1 MIFTEDR
8 GSFDII
14 KRTEVTSTQYVA
26 KEELLARKTQLPFVV
41 VADHQTDGRG
51 RYDRVW
57 QNGEG
62 NLYCTFVL
70 PLSTLPLKKTSLIP
84 LYFAI
89 VLQGAFEAVDA
100 TAVIKWPNDILL
112 NHKKISG
119 MLLEIISVEDTEFIL
134 AGIGVNIDNFPL
146 EVTYDATSLRHEGIM
161 LDASTFLTK
170 IIENLTQKLS
180 YSMGDEQLVR
190 LWKKNAMGM
199 GKEITVN
206 LSDKTL
212 KGQFTDIDLNGN
224 LVLRTEDGVEIISAG
239 DVFFGNE

>member
-14 KRTEVTSTQYVA
+14 KRTEVTSTQDFA
-26 KEELLARKTQLPFVV
+26 KEELLAKNSNLPFVV

-70 PLSTLPLKKTSLIP
+70 PLSNFPFEKTSLIP
-84 LYFAI
+84 LFFGI
-89 VLQGAFEAVDA
+89 VLQGAFEAVGT
-100 TAVIKWPNDILL
+100 TAVIKWPNDIVV
-112 NHKKISG
+112 NDKKISG
-119 MLLEIISVEDTEFIL
+119 MLLEKTSVEDAEFIL

-146 EVTYDATSLRHEGIM
+146 DVPYSATSLRHEGIV
-161 LDASTFLTK
+161 LDASAFLTQ
-170 IIENLTQKLS
+170 IIENLTRKLS
-180 YSMGDEQLVR
+180 YPMGDEQLIR
-190 LWKKNAMGM
+190 LWKKNAKGM

-212 KGQFTDIDLNGN
+212 KGQFNDIDLNGN
-224 LVLRTEDGVEIISAG
+224 LVLHTENGVEIISAG